1 MINVRYII
9 DILPSISE
17 DLNRIVTSGKY
28 QTVQDFIRV
37 AIENQVYLESQ
48 EIQGL
53 DSAPSTTAGNTV
65 VTLTSQRKK
74 SSDFLH
80 LRPGM
85 SRARTVPI
93 SNCERPSYIWGQ
105 YNKFLPV
112 KVVTRVAAN
121 LLVEH
126 GTELLPLSELQ
137 ETAADAARE
146 LGKMLQR
153 SDVAMGR
160 KRGAI
165 LSAALPVGR
174 EQEKAK
180 RRFETQFVGYIVKNR
195 MEGAAPTLKF
205 VEVRRD
211 TNGSTSIGLT
221 DFGLKFATISNP
233 VLDGTTFETPLSEEE
248 GEFLLRHISNEL
260 PEEAKMMQY
269 ILTKIREGVD
279 TPEALNKGL
288 GTDFLNDGW
297 QDNEIIAMRSGL
309 VSRLSELGLL
319 TRQKEGVNVTYA
331 LTTRGEEYLTSALT
345 REVP

>member
-1 MINVRYII
+1 
-9 DILPSISE
+9 
-17 DLNRIVTSGKY
+17 
-28 QTVQDFIRV
+28 
-37 AIENQVYLESQ
+37 
-48 EIQGL
+48 
-53 DSAPSTTAGNTV
+53 
-65 VTLTSQRKK
+65 
-74 SSDFLH
+74 
-80 LRPGM
+80 
-85 SRARTVPI
+85 
-93 SNCERPSYIWGQ
+93 
-105 YNKFLPV
+105 LPV